1 MFSLNKKTGYRQS
14 WCKVCMREYA
24 KLKNKERNVKKKPD
38 PKDVFADIL
47 SRKRL
52 TPPTD
57 SV

>member
-1 MFSLNKKTGYRQS
+1 
-14 WCKVCMREYA
+14 MREYA